1 MVEYLSSNEL
11 KLNNNGIESNL
22 GVSYLRFILMI
33 FVCFWNYGIPEP
45 TGFVTALSGFATPCF
60 FILSGYFVLAGDRAV
75 RMEKMVRKLK
85 RTLLCFGFVLVL
97 YIVLSVVICLVT
109 RTSISITRRNV
120 FEMVVLNMWP
130 LVVGKNIWFIQSM
143 LYAYIVLYIADRFK
157 LMKFYRIVLII
168 TVIFMLLTG
177 EFAGLIHFNFLGYP
191 FIPGGW
197 LTRAL
202 PYILLGKLLC
212 DKADA
217 LMEIRVWK
225 YLLLF
230 QLGGVL
236 ALGEIILLG
245 RTGYLIYEGHMIG
258 YGVMAFAACGL
269 AISKPECIDTRI
281 AFYDTALSGMTY
293 ILMDPI
299 YCVFGII
306 GLFVGGTVLSVFA
319 LFGGVIACLL
329 SMALAFALRKSFM
342 AKHFYSNYHVKMA
355 EAEMDEIFEE

>member
-1 MVEYLSSNEL
+1 MEYLSSNEL
-11 KLNNNGIESNL
+11 NLNDKGIESSI

-45 TGFVTALSGFATPCF
+45 TGFVAALSGFATPCF
-60 FILSGYFVLAGDRAV
+60 FILSGYFVLTGDREL
-75 RMEKMVRKLK
+75 RMEKIVRKLK
-85 RTLLCFGFVLVL
+85 RTLLCIVFVLVL
-97 YIVLSVVICLVT
+97 YIILSVVICMVT
-109 RTSISITRRNV
+109 KTPITITRRNV
-120 FEMVVLNMWP
+120 FEFVVLNMWP
-130 LVVGKNIWFIQSM
+130 LMVGKNIWFIQSL
-143 LYAYIVLYIADRFK
+143 LYAYIVLYIADRLK

-168 TVIFMLLTG
+168 LFVFMLLTG
-177 EFAGLIHFNFLGYP
+177 EFAGIIHFNFLGYP

-202 PYILLGKLLC
+202 PYILLGKLLR
-212 DKADA
+212 DKTDA

-230 QLGGVL
+230 LLGGVL

-269 AISKPECIDTRI
+269 AISKPACIDTRI

-293 ILMDPI
+293 ILMDPL
-299 YCVFGII
+299 YYVFAV
-306 GLFVGGTVLSVFA
+306 VGYFAGGMVLKVFA
-319 LFGGVIACLL
+319 LFGGIISCLL
-329 SMALAFALRKSFM
+329 SAVLAFALRKSFM
-342 AKHFYSNYHVKMA
+342 AKYFYSNYHIKLG
-355 EAEMDEIFEE
+355 EAELNDIFGE